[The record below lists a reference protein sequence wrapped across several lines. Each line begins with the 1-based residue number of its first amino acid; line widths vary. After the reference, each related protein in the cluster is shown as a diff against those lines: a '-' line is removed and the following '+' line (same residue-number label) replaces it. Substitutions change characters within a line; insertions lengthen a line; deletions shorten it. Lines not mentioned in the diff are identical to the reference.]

1 MDRPVIALILLV
13 AGVAL
18 SAVVATMAAVYFI
31 SWQNSGRVYIE
42 SVDILWHPSG
52 SYIAVNVRNV
62 GGVALTACSVRML
75 NPLVDIDDVVAPDI
89 PPGRM
94 ATFVENRVPGLQA
107 PNIYIFEATCLTPQ
121 GLVVA
126 DKRSAQ
132 PHL

>member
-1 MDRPVIALILLV
+1 MDRPVVALLLLV

-18 SAVVATMAAVYFI
+18 SAVAASMAFGYFI
-31 SWQNSGRVYIE
+31 PWQNSGRVYIE

-52 SYIAVNVRNV
+52 SYVTVNVRNV
-62 GGVALTACSVRML
+62 GGVPLSSCSVRML
-75 NPLVDIDDVVAPDI
+75 NPLMDIDDVTQPTI

-94 ATFVENRVPGLQA
+94 ATFAESSVPGLQA
-107 PNIYIFEATCLTPQ
+107 PNIYIFEATCVTPQ